1 LRHNKFKNVLLMSVL
16 ITVLVGTSLGGA
28 FASAAQAATP
38 DETMQNNGRGGT
50 NKAVVGGVLAVG
62 LIAALAGH
70 SGHDKSEV
78 LAEKSSPAVVKP
90 QAPTVSSA
98 TVQPQAPTVPS
109 SGISTDEQKAFALL
123 NADRTANGLQPLKL
137 NAQLSSLGKNYAKD
151 MINRGFFAHNNPEGQ
166 TPFDRMHQAG
176 VNYTYAGENLAI
188 NTSVTAAEKAFMNS
202 TGHRANIL
210 NKNYTEV
217 GLGVQTNSKGS
228 VYVVQEFIKP

>member
-1 LRHNKFKNVLLMSVL
+1 MSFLL
-16 ITVLVGTSLGGA
+16 TVLVGTSLGGA
-28 FASAAQAATP
+28 FASTALAATP
-38 DETMQNNGRGGT
+38 KETIQN
-50 NKAVVGGVLAVG
+50 KSAVLA
-62 LIAALAGH
+62 A
-70 SGHDKSEV
+70 KSP
-78 LAEKSSPAVVKP
+78 STVVK
-90 QAPTVSSA
+90 
-98 TVQPQAPTVPS
+98 PQAPTVPS

-137 NAQLSSLGKNYAKD
+137 NTGLSALGENYAKD

-176 VNYTYAGENLAI
+176 INYTYAGENLAI
-188 NTSVTAAEKAFMNS
+188 NTSVTAAQKAFMNS